1 MKINSRQKNRQAGA
15 SMVETMIA
23 LMVICF
29 IFFATLQIFQWAM
42 ARMFCNYAA
51 FYAGKAHS
59 LGYARSFQE
68 KAANIAAIPISGKDE
83 YNILDNDRKTLENDL
98 RLYMSTRYPKV
109 DFSYWPKSYNHSK
122 GDTYLD
128 VSVNSQTNV
137 ATVTLRNAPYI
148 SQEFTENAR
157 AKDLFS
163 NYNRFYGDNPLANPK
178 GKIRTVDHA
187 KEWLE

>member
-1 MKINSRQKNRQAGA
+1 MKINSRQKNRQSGA

-51 FYAGKAHS
+51 FYAGKAYS

-68 KAANIAAIPISGKDE
+68 KAANIAAIPISGRDE
-83 YNILDNDRKTLENDL
+83 YKILNNDRKTLENDL

-109 DFSYWPKSYNHSK
+109 DFSYWPKSYNNSK
-122 GDTYLD
+122 EDTYLNVHVD
-128 VSVNSQTNV
+128 AQTNV

-148 SQEFTENAR
+148 SQEFTENAH

-163 NYNRFYGDNPLANPK
+163 NHSGFYGKNPLANPK